1 MDADRKNR
9 ERRRAAYEHA
19 SKVHERAAK
28 TESDAADLFDSI
40 GETEKA
46 ARHRALSEQ
55 QMKSAEE
62 DAGRAA
68 EHAEDSDA
76 TESQRKKWRAG

>member
-1 MDADRKNR
+1 MICAMDVDRTNR

-28 TESDAADLFDSI
+28 TESDAADLFESL

-55 QMKSAEE
+55 QTKSAEE

-68 EHAEDSDA
+68 EYAE
-76 TESQRKKWRAG
+76 TTRQERAREK

>member
-1 MDADRKNR
+1 MDVDRKNR

-28 TESDAADLFDSI
+28 TESDAADLFESF

-46 ARHRALSEQ
+46 ARHRGLSEQ
-55 QMKSAEE
+55 QKKAAEQ
-62 DAGRAA
+62 DAVRAA
-68 EHAEDSDA
+68 EYAGGGEA
-76 TESQRKKWRAG
+76 GES

>member
-1 MDADRKNR
+1 MICAMDVDRTNR

-28 TESDAADLFDSI
+28 TESDAADLFESL

-46 ARHRALSEQ
+46 ARHRAMSKQ
-55 QMKSAEE
+55 QTKSAEE

-68 EHAEDSDA
+68 EYAEDNEA
-76 TESQRKKWRAG
+76 GES

>member
-1 MDADRKNR
+1 MDVDRKNR

-19 SKVHERAAK
+19 SKVHERAGK
-28 TESDAADLFDSI
+28 TESDAADLFESL

-55 QMKSAEE
+55 QTKSAED
-62 DAGRAA
+62 DARRAA
-68 EHAEDSDA
+68 EYAEDNEA
-76 TESQRKKWRAG
+76 LES